1 MSVVDDHE
9 PVGRKGTRREGE
21 RWKDHTFKVCGVAAV
36 VCTTLSATNTLSTS
50 HQEKAAVSKVAHGH
64 ARIKSCLCWSD
75 LFCDLLL

>member
-1 MSVVDDHE
+1 MSQLE
-9 PVGRKGTRREGE
+9 EREQGGKE
-21 RWKDHTFKVCGVAAV
+21 KEGKTTHTFKVHGVAAV

-50 HQEKAAVSKVAHGH
+50 HQEKAAVSKAAHGH